1 MTGFPHLLRPG
12 RIGTMQIRNRLVM
25 SPMETMYG
33 TSDGLPSDRTI
44 AYFEARARG
53 GAGLITLGATGID
66 HQHPETPGGL
76 HIGTDESVKAHRDL
90 VDAVHDHGARIQPQ
104 IVHAGPDGLG
114 PDMFGVPSI
123 GPSVIPSYLTGRPSE
138 EITHEQMQDVL
149 DLYRA
154 AVQRAAEAGYD
165 GIELHAAHGYMLLGS
180 FLAPQRN
187 RRTDDYRGDTV
198 EGRMRFVFEALAAIR
213 VEVGPDFPITLRISG
228 FERVAGGRPMYETA
242 LVAPLLVEAGV
253 DAFHVSGGVIDRL
266 VTGMVN
272 GADDGDGLNV
282 GAAAAVKEVVDV
294 PVIAVGRLHDPAL
307 AERVLA
313 DGRADFVAMGRP
325 WLADEGLGLK
335 LAHGGRVRRCISCEN
350 CIDSL
355 EERFAVDCAVN
366 PVTGR
371 ERELVVGPTR
381 RPKRVVVIGGGPAG
395 MEAAR
400 VAAARSHDV
409 VLLERGAQL
418 GGALLW
424 AATVHPENEPF
435 LDHLRAEVRAAGTR
449 VRLGR
454 AATADEVVALEPEAV
469 VVATGGRVVVPQLEG
484 DHLPLVRRGVDLR
497 ELLAGR
503 AAADDTLARRF
514 AARLLSGPGAKLVRP
529 GLVRAASRAWM
540 PLGRRVAI
548 VGGDL
553 VAVELAEFLADR
565 GRLVAIL
572 EPGATIAPEV
582 GWKRRT
588 EHMHRLDRLG
598 VTVHVAARLERI
610 VPDGVWFEP
619 AGGVR
624 RRLEVDSVVLAGALE
639 PDLALY
645 DELVARLP
653 DAEVTAIG
661 DCTGLGLIRKAT
673 EDAARVAA
681 AL

>member
-1 MTGFPHLLRPG
+1 MTGYPHLLRPG
-12 RIGTMQIRNRLVM
+12 RIGTMQVRNRLVM

-33 TSDGLPSDRTI
+33 TPEGLPSERTI
-44 AYFEARARG
+44 AYFEARSRG

-123 GPSVIPSYLTGRPSE
+123 GPSVIASYLTGRPSE
-138 EITHEQMQDVL
+138 EITPAQMQAVL

-154 AVQRAAEAGYD
+154 AVQRAADAGYD

-187 RRTDDYRGDTV
+187 RRTDAYRGDTV

-213 VEVGPDFPITLRISG
+213 AEVGPDFPVTLRISG

-266 VTGMVN
+266 VTQMVN

-325 WLADEGLGLK
+325 WLADEALGSK

-355 EERFAVDCAVN
+355 EERLAVDCAVN

-371 ERELVVGPTR
+371 ERELVVGPSR
-381 RPKRVVVIGGGPAG
+381 RRKRVVVVGGGPAG

-400 VAAARSHDV
+400 VAATRSHDV

-418 GGALLW
+418 GGALVW

-435 LDHLRAEVRAAGTR
+435 LDFLREEVAASGAR
-449 VRLGR
+449 VELGR
-454 AATADEVVALEPEAV
+454 EVTADDVVALDPDAV
-469 VVATGGRVVVPQLEG
+469 VVATGGRVVVPAVEG
-484 DHLPLVRRGVDLR
+484 DDLPLVRRGVDLR

-503 AAADDTLARRF
+503 AGDRDPLARRIG
-514 AARLLSGPGAKLVRP
+514 ARVLSGPAGRLVRP
-529 GLVRAASRAWM
+529 TLVRAATRVWM

-553 VAVELAEFLADR
+553 VAIELAEFLAAR
-565 GRLVAIL
+565 GRYVSVL
-572 EPGATIAPEV
+572 EQGSTIAPEV

-598 VTVHVAARLERI
+598 VSVHVAARVERI

-619 AGGVR
+619 AGGAG
-624 RRLEVDSVVLAGALE
+624 RLLGVDSVLLAGSLE
-639 PDLALY
+639 PDLALR
-645 DELVARLP
+645 DGLAARLP
-653 DAEVTAIG
+653 GVTVTAIG
-661 DCTGLGLIRKAT
+661 DCTGLGLIRGAT
-673 EDAARVAA
+673 ADAARVAA